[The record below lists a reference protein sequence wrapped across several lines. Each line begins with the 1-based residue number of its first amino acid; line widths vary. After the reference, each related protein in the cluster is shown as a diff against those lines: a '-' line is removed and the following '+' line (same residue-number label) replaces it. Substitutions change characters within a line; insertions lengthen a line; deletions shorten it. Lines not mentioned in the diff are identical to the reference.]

1 MLFSVF
7 VFCFLPASF
16 TGFCDGVERD
26 QTGVGRE
33 GEGAKAKACMDGGRS
48 QDDFGVETGRCIE

>member
-16 TGFCDGVERD
+16 TGFCNGVERD

-33 GEGAKAKACMDGGRS
+33 GEGAKAKACMHGGSPKKTLELR
-48 QDDFGVETGRCIE
+48 QGGV